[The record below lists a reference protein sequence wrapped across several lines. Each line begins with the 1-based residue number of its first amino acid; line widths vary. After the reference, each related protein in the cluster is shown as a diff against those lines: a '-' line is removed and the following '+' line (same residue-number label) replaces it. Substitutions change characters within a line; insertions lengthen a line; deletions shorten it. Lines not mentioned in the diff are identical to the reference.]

1 MFLFTRCFVRNQ
13 AEDGYF
19 DMSYYLSGWPTF
31 SQVFSIYLF
40 LYADV
45 YLSNAPDHS
54 CTLMPYSNAKLGL
67 GSCSSWEPASNLPCL
82 SQVYLNKK
90 QTNKPKKKTHWLFYT
105 KPFTGV
111 WKIMSGIDNVSS
123 VQFANQG
130 SFLGSG
136 LKIFVSKATF

>member
-1 MFLFTRCFVRNQ
+1 MFLFTGCFVRNQ

-19 DMSYYLSGWPTF
+19 DICQAGRLSARCSQSTCSYMRMFT
-31 SQVFSIYLF
+31 V
-40 LYADV
+40 
-45 YLSNAPDHS
+45 SNAPDHS
-54 CTLMPYSNAKLGL
+54 CTFVPYSNAKLGL
-67 GSCSSWEPASNLPCL
+67 GSCSSWEPTSNLPCL

-90 QTNKPKKKTHWLFYT
+90 QTNKPKKKTHQLFYT
-105 KPFTGV
+105 KPITGV

-136 LKIFVSKATF
+136 LKIFMSKATF